1 MEQFIN
7 EIENHL
13 KLTYLNK
20 NTVKRYKSLITK
32 FVNYVNL
39 PKEEINIDHAR
50 EFLKYLRDT
59 KKLSIGTVND
69 YRSGV
74 KYLFEVVLDKGWN
87 GRKIPYLK
95 GYKPLP
101 VAYSKKEVKQVLE
114 CTNNILFKTIFST
127 VYSSGLRIEEALNL
141 KLSDIDSKRMQ
152 IHIRESK
159 SGSARYAIL
168 SSQNYEL
175 LKKYFRDYWKKSFK
189 SWSKDDYLFCTY
201 AKEKPITSKTVRK
214 ELKKVFEACKI
225 TKPPKLHALRHS
237 FSVHLLESGADLFT
251 IKELL
256 GHRSISSTCVY
267 LQLVNLQSL
276 GTKSP
281 LDE

>member
-1 MEQFIN
+1 MKNFIN
-7 EIENHL
+7 EIEKHL
-13 KLTYLNK
+13 TLTYLNT

-32 FVNYVNL
+32 FVTYINL
-39 PKEEINIDHAR
+39 PKEEINIEHVR

-69 YRSGV
+69 YRSGI

-101 VAYSKKEVKQVLE
+101 VAYSKSEIQKIIQS
-114 CTNNILFKTIFST
+114 TNDILFRTIFST
-127 VYSSGLRIEEALNL
+127 IYSSGLRIEEALNL

-152 IHIRESK
+152 IHIRQSK
-159 SGSARYAIL
+159 SGSARFAIL
-168 SSQNYEL
+168 SNTNYEL
-175 LKKYFRDYWKKSFK
+175 LKKYYNSCWKKKFENWNK
-189 SWSKDDYLFCTY
+189 EDYLFCTNN
-201 AKEKPITSKTVRK
+201 KTKHITSKTVRT
-214 ELKKVFEACKI
+214 EFKKTIAKCSINKPAKI
-225 TKPPKLHALRHS
+225 HALRHS
-237 FSVHLLESGADLFT
+237 FSIHLLETGTDLFT

-256 GHRSISSTCVY
+256 GHKSISSTCVY
-267 LQLVNLQSL
+267 LRLVDLQSL

-281 LDE
+281 LDN